1 MNQLGA
7 NKCLTDR
14 IKIEFSPV
22 SGQILFS
29 LVLISAVSGC
39 SEASSNQDSVT
50 NAETLSPLT
59 QLGEKIFHDASL
71 SANGRQSC
79 ASCRDEQHCFALPTA
94 DAVSLGNA
102 PSPTPNE
109 IDDVVAFLQTLTNGF
124 QP

>member
-1 MNQLGA
+1 MNQLWA

-39 SEASSNQDSVT
+39 SEASGNQDSVA
-50 NAETLSPLT
+50 NAETLSPLA
-59 QLGEKIFHDASL
+59 QL
-71 SANGRQSC
+71 
-79 ASCRDEQHCFALPTA
+79 TA
-94 DAVSLGNA
+94 DAISLGDA
-102 PSPTPNE
+102 PALTPNE
-109 IDDVVAFLQTLTNGF
+109 IDDVAAFLQTLTNGF